1 MEGAED
7 AELQAALE
15 LSMQAEQSSPAAE
28 ESSQAAAAVEAPVE
42 PLSFRVTHRKDVLRL
57 SMPPTATVMELH
69 QKLEE
74 LTGIVPSMQK
84 VMFKGGLKDKTKTL
98 QEVGIKNGVK
108 MMLVGSKQDDVAKL
122 KKAEAAVAKEPTQEA
137 VAAAAKTPVCQE
149 KEHKRVLDKGKPAD
163 AEAGIACPPGVPAAL
178 PENLKGLLNSS
189 GGKVRLVFS
198 PGSGEVTFAT
208 PERTQK
214 FPLGAFPEVTSDPI
228 LDHPGYRILGVKMGK
243 TDKSFV
249 YLYWVPEQYVSA
261 ITAALTGRAMFGA
274 GGGGASA
281 ADMEEQMLQEAIRR
295 SMGQ

>member
-1 MEGAED
+1 MEGAGAMEED

-15 LSMQAEQSSPAAE
+15 LSMQAEGPGEQEEAE
-28 ESSQAAAAVEAPVE
+28 AVE
-42 PLSFRVTHRKDVLRL
+42 PLKFRVTHRKDVLQL
-57 SMPPTATVMELH
+57 SMPPTATVLQLH
-69 QKLEE
+69 LKLEE
-74 LTGIVPSMQK
+74 LTGIQPTMQK

-122 KKAEAAVAKEPTQEA
+122 KEAEAAVAKEPTEE
-137 VAAAAKTPVCQE
+137 VAAAAAKVPLCQE
-149 KEHKRVLDKGKPAD
+149 TEHKRVLDKGKPAD
-163 AEAGIACPPGVPAAL
+163 AEPGIPCPPGVPAPL
-178 PENLKGLLNSS
+178 PENLKGLMNGS

-208 PERTQK
+208 AERTQK
-214 FPLGAFPEVTSDPI
+214 FPLGAFPDVTSDPI

-249 YLYWVPEQYVSA
+249 YLYFVPEQYVGA
-261 ITAALTGRAMFGA
+261 ITAALTGRSSLGGG
-274 GGGGASA
+274 GGGGAV
-281 ADMEEQMLQEAIRR
+281 DLDEQMLQEAIRR